1 MFKFRNLFHRSA
13 LAIAGASILVL
24 SSCDFKDDD
33 NVQPTPLAYVSIYNA
48 IPDAP
53 ELDVTV
59 DNQLI
64 NPRAFRFGDN
74 TYYQNFYPGQRKFE
88 VSPYGA
94 DNIVADT
101 TLTLAVGNAY
111 SIFMAD
117 EYEKAHILVTNDS
130 AAIGEE
136 GKSKLRLI
144 NLSPD
149 ASPVSLNRKDN
160 ATVIIQN
167 QAFKGVSSFVALEPG
182 SYGFEIVSSAGEQ
195 PVSISDLD
203 LRSGGV
209 YTIVVRGYR
218 NPPAGNTH
226 VLSAEVVRN

>member
-1 MFKFRNLFHRSA
+1 MLKIRKFFHNSA
-13 LAIAGASILVL
+13 LAMAGASMLIL
-24 SSCDFKDDD
+24 SGCDLNEDN
-33 NVQPTPLAYVSIYNA
+33 NVQPTPLAYVSVYNA

-53 ELDVTV
+53 ELDLTV
-59 DNQLI
+59 DNQLVI
-64 NPRAFRFGDN
+64 PRGFRFGDN
-74 TYYQNFYPGQRKFE
+74 TYYQNFYPGERKFE

-94 DNIVADT
+94 DNVVADT
-101 TLTLAVGNAY
+101 TLTLEVGNAY

-117 EYEKAHILVTNDS
+117 EYEKAHIIVTNDS
-130 AAIGEE
+130 AAFAEE

-160 ATVIIQN
+160 ANVVIQN
-167 QAFKGVSSFVALEPG
+167 QAFKGVSSFVSVDPG
-182 SYGFEIVSSAGEQ
+182 SYSFEIVSSTGEQ

-218 NPPAGNTH
+218 NPPAGNNH
-226 VLSAEVVRN
+226 VISAEVVRN